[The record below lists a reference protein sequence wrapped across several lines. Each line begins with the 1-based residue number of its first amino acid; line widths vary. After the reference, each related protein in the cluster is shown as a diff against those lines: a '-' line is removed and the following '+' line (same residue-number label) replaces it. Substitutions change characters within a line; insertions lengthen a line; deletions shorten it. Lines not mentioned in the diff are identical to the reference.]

1 MTMRDAL
8 VFMGLSPG
16 CTQNDITAQYRR
28 LARIYHPD
36 AGGDTE
42 RFIQL
47 QKARQVLLTGAK
59 GYARPHTSP
68 QPQAN
73 YNRHQTITDEELREI
88 HRAAAVQEKIT
99 TIAIF
104 LAIFLPVII
113 LGFYSTPNIL
123 ADLSAW
129 YVANRADIFGI
140 IFILAVFWI
149 ATREVGL
156 YGIIGAVLLFVVPAV
171 IYFIFYLPLAAELQ
185 HVFNQIE
192 MATDAFRQISHA
204 LR

>member
-1 MTMRDAL
+1 MTYRDAL
-8 VFMGLSPG
+8 VFMNLSPG

-36 AGGDTE
+36 AGGSCE

-59 GYARPHTSP
+59 GYARPHTS
-68 QPQAN
+68 PQAN

-104 LAIFLPVII
+104 LVIFLSLLLYII
-113 LGFYSTPNIL
+113 SYGPGII

-129 YVANRADIFGI
+129 YMAIRADFFGI

-149 ATREVGL
+149 ANREAGL

-171 IYFIFYLPLAAELQ
+171 IYYIFYLPLAAELQ

-192 MATDAFRQISHA
+192 MATDAFGQISHA

>member
-1 MTMRDAL
+1 MTYRDAL
-8 VFMGLSPG
+8 VFMNLSPG
-16 CTQNDITAQYRR
+16 CTKNDIAAQYRR
-28 LARIYHPD
+28 LARVYHPD
-36 AGGDTE
+36 AGGSCE

-68 QPQAN
+68 QAN
-73 YNRHQTITDEELREI
+73 YNRRQTITEEELRKIQKET
-88 HRAAAVQEKIT
+88 AAQEKIT

-104 LAIFLPVII
+104 LVIFLPLLLYII
-113 LGFYSTPNIL
+113 SYGPGII

-129 YVANRADIFGI
+129 YVANRADLFGI

-149 ATREVGL
+149 AYRNAGL
-156 YGIIGAVLLFVVPAV
+156 TGIIGAVLLFVVVPAV
-171 IYFIFYLPLAAELQ
+171 IYYIFYLPLAAELQ
-185 HVFNQIE
+185 PVFNQIE

>member
-1 MTMRDAL
+1 MNIQDAL

-47 QKARQVLLTGAK
+47 QKARQVLIDRYGK
-59 GYARPHTSP
+59 VDAR
-68 QPQAN
+68 PQAN
-73 YNRHQTITDEELREI
+73 YNRHQTITEEELRKIQKET
-88 HRAAAVQEKIT
+88 AVQEKIT

-104 LAIFLPVII
+104 LIIFLPLLLYII
-113 LGFYSTPNIL
+113 SYGPGII

-129 YVANRADIFGI
+129 YVANRADLFGI
-140 IFILAVFWI
+140 IFILAFFWI
-149 ATREVGL
+149 ANRNAGL
-156 YGIIGAVLLFVVPAV
+156 YGIIGAVLLFVVVPAV
-171 IYFIFYLPLAAELQ
+171 IYYIFYLPLAAELQ
-185 HVFNQIE
+185 PVFNQIE

-204 LR
+204 LK

>member
-1 MTMRDAL
+1 MTYRDAL
-8 VFMGLSPG
+8 VFMNLSPG

-36 AGGDTE
+36 AGGSCE

-59 GYARPHTSP
+59 GYARPHTS
-68 QPQAN
+68 PQAN

-129 YVANRADIFGI
+129 YVANRADLFGI
-140 IFILAVFWI
+140 IFILTVFWI
-149 ATREVGL
+149 ANREAGL
-156 YGIIGAVLLFVVPAV
+156 YGIIGAVLLFVVVPAV

-185 HVFNQIE
+185 PVFNQIE

>member
-1 MTMRDAL
+1 MSDMTIQDAL
-8 VFMGLSPG
+8 VFMGLSPDY
-16 CTQNDITAQYRR
+16 TVSDVTAQYRR
-28 LARIYHPD
+28 LARVYHPD

-47 QKARQVLLTGAK
+47 QKARQVLIDRYGK
-59 GYARPHTSP
+59 VDAR
-68 QPQAN
+68 PQAN
-73 YNRHQTITDEELREI
+73 YSRHQTITDEELREI

-123 ADLSAW
+123 ADIS
-129 YVANRADIFGI
+129 ANRADLFGMIFV
-140 IFILAVFWI
+140 LAVFWI
-149 ATREVGL
+149 ANREAGL
-156 YGIIGAVLLFVVPAV
+156 TGIIGAVLLLVVVPAV
-171 IYFIFYLPLAAELQ
+171 IYFIFYLPLAAE
-185 HVFNQIE
+185 IE

-204 LR
+204 LK

>member
-1 MTMRDAL
+1 MSDMTIQDAL
-8 VFMGLSPG
+8 VFMGLSPDY
-16 CTQNDITAQYRR
+16 TVSDVTAQYRR
-28 LARIYHPD
+28 LARVYHPD

-47 QKARQVLLTGAK
+47 QEARQVLIDRYGK
-59 GYARPHTSP
+59 VDAR
-68 QPQAN
+68 PQAN
-73 YNRHQTITDEELREI
+73 YNRHQTITEEELREI

-123 ADLSAW
+123 ADISAW
-129 YVANRADIFGI
+129 YVANRADLFGI
-140 IFILAVFWI
+140 IFVLAVFWI
-149 ATREVGL
+149 ANREAGL
-156 YGIIGAVLLFVVPAV
+156 TGIIGAVLLLVVVPAV

-185 HVFNQIE
+185 PVFNQIE

>member
-1 MTMRDAL
+1 MTIRDAL

-28 LARIYHPD
+28 LARVYHPD

-47 QKARQVLLTGAK
+47 QEARQVLNRYGK
-59 GYARPHTSP
+59 VDARPHTS
-68 QPQAN
+68 PQAN

-104 LAIFLPVII
+104 LVIFLPLLLYII
-113 LGFYSTPNIL
+113 SYGPGIIT
-123 ADLSAW
+123 DLSVW

-149 ATREVGL
+149 ANREAGL
-156 YGIIGAVLLFVVPAV
+156 YGIIGAVLLFVVVPAV

-192 MATDAFRQISHA
+192 MATDAFGQITRA
-204 LR
+204 LK

>member
-59 GYARPHTSP
+59 GYARPHIS
-68 QPQAN
+68 PQAN

-140 IFILAVFWI
+140 IFILAIFWI
-149 ATREVGL
+149 ANREVGL

-171 IYFIFYLPLAAELQ
+171 IYFCIYLPLSADLQ
-185 HVFNQIE
+185 TVFSNIE

>member
-1 MTMRDAL
+1 MTYRDAL
-8 VFMGLSPG
+8 VFMNLSPG

-36 AGGDTE
+36 AGGSCE

-59 GYARPHTSP
+59 GYARPHTS
-68 QPQAN
+68 PQAN

-129 YVANRADIFGI
+129 YVANRADLFGI
-140 IFILAVFWI
+140 IFILAAFWI
-149 ATREVGL
+149 ANREAGL

-185 HVFNQIE
+185 PVFNQIE

-204 LR
+204 LK

>member
-1 MTMRDAL
+1 MTTQDAL
-8 VFMGLSPG
+8 VFMNLSPG
-16 CTQNDITAQYRR
+16 CTKNDITAQYRR

-47 QKARQVLLTGAK
+47 QEARQVLLTGAK

-68 QPQAN
+68 QAN
-73 YNRHQTITDEELREI
+73 YNRHQTITEEELRKIQKET
-88 HRAAAVQEKIT
+88 AVQEKIT

-123 ADLSAW
+123 ADISAW
-129 YVANRADIFGI
+129 YVANRADFFGI
-140 IFILAVFWI
+140 IFILAFWI
-149 ATREVGL
+149 AYRNAGL
-156 YGIIGAVLLFVVPAV
+156 TGIIGAVLLLVVVPAT
-171 IYFIFYLPLAAELQ
+171 IYFYIYLPLSADLQ
-185 HVFNQIE
+185 TVFSNIE
-192 MATDAFRQISHA
+192 MATDAFRA
-204 LR
+204 LK

>member
-1 MTMRDAL
+1 MSDMTIRDAL

-16 CTQNDITAQYRR
+16 CTKNEITAQYRR

-47 QKARQVLLTGAK
+47 QKARQVLLTAK
-59 GYARPHTSP
+59 GYARTPTRSHAT
-68 QPQAN
+68 
-73 YNRHQTITDEELREI
+73 YNRQHQTITEEELRKIQQET
-88 HRAAAVQEKIT
+88 AVQEKIT

-123 ADLSAW
+123 ADIS
-129 YVANRADIFGI
+129 ANRADLFGI
-140 IFILAVFWI
+140 IFILAVWI
-149 ATREVGL
+149 ANREAGL
-156 YGIIGAVLLFVVPAV
+156 YGIIGAVLLLVVVPAV
-171 IYFIFYLPLAAELQ
+171 IYFIFYLPLAAELRP
-185 HVFNQIE
+185 VFNQIE